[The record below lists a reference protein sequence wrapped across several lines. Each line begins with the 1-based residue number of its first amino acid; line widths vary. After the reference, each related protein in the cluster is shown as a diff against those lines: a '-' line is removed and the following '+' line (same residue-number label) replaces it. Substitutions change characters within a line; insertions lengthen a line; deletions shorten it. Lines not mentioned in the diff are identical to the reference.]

1 MGSCQS
7 ASMSVVSYPD
17 RIKLAIARAARI
29 SNLTPEE
36 FHQRCEALVAH
47 SDEERADYLLA
58 AAEVAGV
65 SVGVL
70 LNEQPLAH
78 EVRDIARRVN
88 VLSREHGA
96 S

>member
-1 MGSCQS
+1 MGSQNS
-7 ASMSVVSYPD
+7 STAAMPYVD
-17 RIKLAIARAARI
+17 RIRLAIARAAHI
-29 SNLTPEE
+29 SELSREG
-36 FHQRCEALVAH
+36 FHQRCEALVSH

-58 AAEVAGV
+58 ASNISGV

-78 EVRDIARRVN
+78 EVADLARRVN
-88 VLSREHGA
+88 HLESGA